1 MDFINQVKK
10 LKEITKS
17 PEVKALC
24 ENFINGGQVS
34 RDELMASI
42 NENASSIQQEST
54 TPSIQSHIDS
64 IRKEESDV
72 SRKYAESLME
82 SWGGLNGRKSSY
94 NSGSYNGKT
103 ESDNDIKSEEAKLFE
118 SISDLDS
125 SDQSTRSFV
134 YSQGVKNLGV
144 LEAIEKIKVSSIYTY
159 PKAKIIC
166 EQYQNLI
173 LNRNVKEYSLVYNF
187 ISELESFSW
196 DDSAKEI
203 AESLKEK
210 ASLLSREI
218 EIAKVLEAIKNSG
231 SASFYSEL
239 TETLNQ
245 WLVSESKSNGL
256 LAKNISQWSFN
267 PVVRGLVNFLNIDES
282 QDRRRLEIPI
292 SSNGESTVGKVYSP
306 IMFENGSTLF
316 YINGSVFEASTKEFG
331 KVPNSVLSK
340 LPSEY
345 TNLIESFN
353 KPYVKVTEN
362 GISIQLGKK
371 IVRLIE
377 ENDSVSVYLGKDKL
391 RFGDANGLAKLIG
404 FESSAYYGVNE
415 NEVIRTIMNLY
426 QNYDNIVELDFAKS
440 ISSKIYEGV
449 AVNLFKWND
458 QIYLQKVN
466 EGMRENSLFKVSGSQ
481 AVALVK
487 DYMRYDI
494 SEGLTEFLEGESKI
508 KSVMINDR
516 NKVLENIT
524 RVEKEIEKLSS
535 LMESNPIYKNSN
547 EIVSAHS
554 ILEKELNILRKKWN
568 QINSEI
574 KKSEENIELE
584 RIPDLFE
591 DEKFNLGDFI
601 KVKESGETG
610 KIISMDGNSGRY
622 TILLDSGKTQDHY
635 VNEITDLAEA
645 LDKAADANSETNP
658 DGEDNDSDN
667 QVKESNNFNKSEY
680 SIDDQKKILKKLAD
694 GHGFSNA
701 PKSETNEEIEME
713 IDSVHGYNLTMNEA
727 KKKSDPK
734 GKSNDTFEKAPG
746 DSKLAKGKI
755 NKDGNLG
762 VAPGNKDKS
771 EGKVLGKDGL
781 EEAPDDNNK
790 DTKYKGEDAEGE
802 VDGIGY
808 NLKESAESD
817 EVKKN

>member
-34 RDELMASI
+34 KDELMASI
-42 NENASSIQQEST
+42 NENAASIQQEST
-54 TPSIQSHIDS
+54 TPNIQSHIDS
-64 IRKEESDV
+64 IRKEEADV
-72 SRKYAESLME
+72 SKKYAESLME

-94 NSGSYNGKT
+94 NSGSYNGKA
-103 ESDNDIKSEEAKLFE
+103 ESENFIKNEETKLFE
-118 SISDLDS
+118 NIANLDS
-125 SDQSTRSFV
+125 SDQSTKSFV
-134 YSQGVKNLGV
+134 SSQGVKNLGV
-144 LEAIEKIKVSSIYTY
+144 LEAIEKIKGSSIYTY
-159 PKAKIIC
+159 PKAKIVC

-173 LNRNVKEYSLVYNF
+173 LNKNVKEYSLVHNF
-187 ISELESFSW
+187 IAELESFSW

-203 AESLKEK
+203 TESLREK
-210 ASLLSREI
+210 ATLLSREI

-231 SASFYSEL
+231 SASFYSDL

-256 LAKNISQWSFN
+256 LVKNISQWSFN
-267 PVVRGLVNFLNIDES
+267 PIVRGLVNFLNIDES
-282 QDRRRLEIPI
+282 QDNRRLEIPVTA
-292 SSNGESTVGKVYSP
+292 NGESSVNRVYSP
-306 IMFENGSTLF
+306 IIFENGSTLF
-316 YINGSVFEASTKEFG
+316 YVNGCVFEATSKEFG
-331 KVPNSVLSK
+331 KVPASVVSK
-340 LPSEY
+340 LPKEY
-345 TNLIESFN
+345 TSLIESFN
-353 KPYVKVTEN
+353 KPYVKVNEN
-362 GISIQLGKK
+362 GVYVQLGKK
-371 IVRLIE
+371 IVRLVE
-377 ENDSVSVYLGKDKL
+377 ENGTVSVYLGKDKL

-415 NEVIRTIMNLY
+415 TEAVGTIMNLY
-426 QNYDNIVELDFAKS
+426 QNFENIVELDFAKS
-440 ISSKIYEGV
+440 VNSKIYEGV

-458 QIYLQKVN
+458 QIYVQKVN
-466 EGMRENSLFKVSGSQ
+466 EGMKENSLFKVSGSQ
-481 AVALVK
+481 AVAMVK

-508 KSVMINDR
+508 KSVMVNDR
-516 NKVLENIT
+516 NKVLENIN
-524 RVEKEIEKLSS
+524 RVETEINKLNSVMGSNPMYGESKEIKA
-535 LMESNPIYKNSN
+535 
-547 EIVSAHS
+547 AHS
-554 ILEKELNILRKKWN
+554 MLENELVVLREKWN

-574 KKSEENIELE
+574 KKSDENIELE

-610 KIISMDGNSGRY
+610 KIISIDGNSGRY
-622 TILLDSGKTQDHY
+622 TILLDSGKTADHY
-635 VNEITDLAEA
+635 VNEISDLAEA
-645 LDKAADANSETNP
+645 LDKASEKNAETNP
-658 DGEDNDSDN
+658 DGDDSDN
-667 QVKESNNFNKSEY
+667 EVKESNNFNKSEY

-713 IDSVHGYNLTMNEA
+713 LDSVHGYNLTMNEA
-727 KKKSDPK
+727 KAKAAIK
-734 GKSNDTFEKAPG
+734 GKGNDTFEDAPG
-746 DSKLAKGKI
+746 DSKLNKGKV

-762 VAPGNKDKS
+762 VAPGNKEKAK
-771 EGKVLGKDGL
+771 GKVVGKDGL
-781 EEAPDDNNK
+781 EEAPDDSNEETEFN
-790 DTKYKGEDAEGE
+790 GEDAVGE